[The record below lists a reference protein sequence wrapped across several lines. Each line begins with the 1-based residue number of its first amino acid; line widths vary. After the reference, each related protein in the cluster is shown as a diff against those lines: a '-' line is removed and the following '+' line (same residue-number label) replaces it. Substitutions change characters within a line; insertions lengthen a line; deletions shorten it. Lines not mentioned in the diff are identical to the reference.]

1 MEDENGTKNEG
12 MSEPEMLKIDQ
23 ASRAVLEEI
32 GTLADNEAALDLF
45 NQAGAH
51 VDPKK
56 KLVKIPDHIIND
68 TVAKCSSCVNLYDRA
83 GDTPL
88 IIGGDRIYF
97 GTVGIA
103 TNVLDFETNQYRQ
116 VICDDFVDIVR
127 LSDVPDPPDF
137 ILVPATPTDVS
148 TKIVDTTKGALIGG
162 RRTLVEAVDVYTVGS
177 GDSHVDFNRDHNL
190 TIGPKRVVPLSL
202 LGVDHPEILKTL
214 RRQRAA
220 DIWENG
226 MSQFLVSGRSLN
238 NRIGNEE
245 LAILEAI
252 KAAPVSLQAKVNDRD
267 GFFRRTAIYSVWK
280 AGD

>member
-1 MEDENGTKNEG
+1 

-23 ASRAVLEEI
+23 ASRAVLKEI
-32 GTLADNEAALDLF
+32 GTLADNDAALDLF

-68 TVAKCSSCVNLYDRA
+68 TVTKCSSCVNLYDRA

-127 LSDVPDPPDF
+127 LSDVLDPPDF

-148 TKIVDTTKGALIGG
+148 RKIVDTIETKLMLLNTKKHFIAEAQRLPGG
-162 RRTLVEAVDVYTVGS
+162 SNGS
-177 GDSHVDFNRDHNL
+177 C
-190 TIGPKRVVPLSL
+190 RV
-202 LGVDHPEILKTL
+202 
-214 RRQRAA
+214 
-220 DIWENG
+220 
-226 MSQFLVSGRSLN
+226 
-238 NRIGNEE
+238 
-245 LAILEAI
+245 
-252 KAAPVSLQAKVNDRD
+252 
-267 GFFRRTAIYSVWK
+267 
-280 AGD
+280 